1 MSDLPLT
8 TSGAR
13 PPIVL
18 VHGAWLGAFCWDRV
32 IAAID
37 DPSREIVAVQ
47 LRGSGSRRDENGPHI
62 TRDDHVDDV
71 VDAIVGRH
79 LTNVV
84 LVGHS
89 YGGRVITGVI
99 ERIGERI
106 GRVIYVDAHAPV
118 LDDPGPSDERR
129 AIADAHGQMLPL
141 MGVRLD
147 AALVGGADELA
158 RITEMIVDH
167 PFATLT
173 SPWRAEL
180 PVGLERTYVHAL
192 GPDGEPFRCYARVCA
207 NDPTWEYIEID
218 GPHMLMYS
226 HPRELAAIIAR

>member
-71 VDAIVGRH
+71 VDAIVSRH